1 MNFLK
6 RPPSSRVK
14 NRIRIKELGGSIDIA
29 FHPFIKSFNHSI
41 GPNFSREKVGLVQIE
56 AIERAGLSDSS
67 YSVSL
72 VLPAVD
78 EDDAR
83 ANFFKVQRFKK
94 LVTPTLDDLLTKTG
108 RVKFTAGNLMRRPV
122 GKKYVQTRYGF
133 IVDFQESFEFDLGF
147 ANGFPKQIEISFT
160 FVVDKIYEARL
171 GKKSRDKSRDTRGK
185 LNGGSTNPKPN
196 DSGAP
201 PKSEADKAKAAAQ
214 ARGIGTTKVE
224 RATKLGSARINN

>member
-6 RPPSSRVK
+6 KPPSSRVK
-14 NRIRIKELGGSIDIA
+14 NRIRVKELGGNIDIA

-41 GPNFSREKVGLVQIE
+41 GPNFSREKVGLVQVE

-94 LVTPTLDDLLTKTG
+94 LVTPTLNDLLSKTG
-108 RVKFTAGNLMRRPV
+108 RVKFSAGNLMRRPV

-133 IVDFQESFEFDLGF
+133 ITDFQETFEFDVGF

-160 FVVDKIYEARL
+160 FVVDRIFESRL
-171 GKKSRDKSRDTRGK
+171 GKKTSDKAQDTSGK
-185 LNGGSTNPKPN
+185 INGGSTNPKPN
-196 DSGAP
+196 DSGNP

-214 ARGIGTTKVE
+214 ARGVGTSKVE
-224 RATKLGSARINN
+224 KATRLGGTRIN

>member
-1 MNFLK
+1 MDFLK
-6 RPPSSRVK
+6 KPPSSRVK
-14 NRIRIKELGGSIDIA
+14 NRIRVKELGGNIDIA

-41 GPNFSREKVGLVQIE
+41 GPNFSREKVGLVQVE

-67 YSVSL
+67 YNVSL

-94 LVTPTLDDLLTKTG
+94 LVTPTLNDLLSKTG
-108 RVKFTAGNLMRRPV
+108 RVKFSAGNLMRRPV

-133 IVDFQESFEFDLGF
+133 ITDFQETFEFDVGF

-160 FVVDKIYEARL
+160 FVVDRIFESRL
-171 GKKSRDKSRDTRGK
+171 GKKASDKAQSTSGK
-185 LNGGSTNPKPN
+185 INGGSTNPKPN
-196 DSGAP
+196 DSGNP

-214 ARGIGTTKVE
+214 ARGVGTSKVE
-224 RATKLGSARINN
+224 KATRLGGTRIN